1 MSEIYPSVRTSIRHS
16 VLQALYERPGAWLST
31 HELLDLSDELAQ
43 IPHPMAEELLSKFQE
58 LVAQYGYDEGTDED
72 LTYDTELITYGHRRN
87 TGIKE

>member
-1 MSEIYPSVRTSIRHS
+1 MEP
-16 VLQALYERPGAWLST
+16 LSLKQT

-43 IPHPMAEELLSKFQE
+43 IPHPMAEELLNKFQE

-72 LTYDTELITYGHRRN
+72 LTYATEVITYGHRRN